1 MHGFKVRD
9 SEVLAADLG
18 RHRVPDSDSG
28 RAHAESRCA
37 VGSAS
42 VASLWPDAF
51 EPFTE
56 LHGVVL
62 AAAVVL
68 WVVLVFLARA
78 LRGTAGEHTARRVF
92 AVFVWGFNAAW
103 AVWLVLPE
111 RFGWGSS
118 LPLHLC
124 DFAWMAAGWS
134 LWTGGDPQ
142 RLRHQVPILWG
153 LALSLIAFVTPTL
166 TSGPGGLHFWAFWIS
181 HWLILAVAL
190 LNLVGLGTRPDLR
203 GLRGTILLTVVLFA
217 LATAV
222 NLFLDA
228 SYCFSGRG
236 LPSRPTPLDALGD
249 WPLRILWI
257 ALLGTLAL
265 CFVALPFLLARRR
278 RPA

>member
-1 MHGFKVRD
+1 
-9 SEVLAADLG
+9 
-18 RHRVPDSDSG
+18 
-28 RAHAESRCA
+28 
-37 VGSAS
+37 

-62 AAAVVL
+62 ATAVVL
-68 WVVLVFLARA
+68 WVAFVLLVRA
-78 LRGTAGEHTARRVF
+78 VRGTPREHTLRRVF

-111 RFGWGSS
+111 RFAWASS

-153 LALSLIAFVTPTL
+153 FALSLIAFVTPTL
-166 TSGPGGLHFWAFWIS
+166 TSGPGGPHFWSFWIT
-181 HWLILAVAL
+181 HWQILAVAL
-190 LNLVGLGTRPDLR
+190 ANLVGLGTRPDLR
-203 GLRGTILLTVVLFA
+203 GLRGTILLTLVLVA

-222 NLFLDA
+222 NLLAKEVAGLDA
-228 SYCFSGRG
+228 NYCFTGND
-236 LPSRPTPLDALGD
+236 LPSRPTPLDALGP

-257 ALLGTLAL
+257 ALLGTAALAL
-265 CFVALPFLLARRR
+265 VALPFLLARRG
-278 RPA
+278 RPK